1 MLVATAVSNLNKNGV
16 GYRPRRDPK
25 LDEKN
30 KRRQRQNHEDSSDEA
45 GPGAGNYGMG
55 RTAGFHGW
63 LLDKRQPEVL
73 TPDYIP

>member
-1 MLVATAVSNLNKNGV
+1 MCSTPLGIGHFKG
-16 GYRPRRDPK
+16 PRRDAK

-30 KRRQRQNHEDSSDEA
+30 KRRERQNDEDYPDEA
-45 GPGAGNYGMG
+45 GPRTDNDGMG